1 MRIALVAL
9 VASLAAGCGDRR
21 SFDERYSDSQNEIE
35 RRAERIDRELANKA
49 KESEPEDSS
58 DRGKR

>member
-1 MRIALVAL
+1 MRIGLLVLIA
-9 VASLAAGCGDRR
+9 AFAAGCGDRR

-35 RRAERIDRELANKA
+35 RRANAIDRELANKA

-58 DRGKR
+58 DRGER